1 MSTCP
6 TLVPGSPPP
15 MLATRL
21 VIGLSMVAFVLAVL
35 CIDEWFAPWFP
46 FWFLLAIVALGMS
59 AMELV
64 GLLDATEARPSGNTV
79 LGGVIALVLANWVP
93 HALAHLYQ
101 PAQ

>member
-6 TLVPGSPPP
+6 PLVPGSPPP

-21 VIGLSMVAFVLAVL
+21 VIGLSMVAFMLAVL

-64 GLLDATEARPSGNTV
+64 GLLNGTEVGPSGNTV
-79 LGGVIALVLANWVP
+79 LGGVIALVFANWAP
-93 HALAHLYQ
+93 HVLSHLGQ
-101 PAQ
+101 SAS